1 MCNSNNHKTKHKNRK
16 EYLAQNIITIA
27 YISCT
32 IIFNID
38 IYTSKQTKR
47 RIADVAKSNGEI
59 FNVIGAVVIDTH
71 QRTKIEKT
79 LFLSNIATK
88 VALKK
93 IAKQRFFSLCS
104 LMYINNNCIYDT
116 ENFSVSFIDT
126 WY

>member
-1 MCNSNNHKTKHKNRK
+1 MA
-16 EYLAQNIITIA
+16 E
-27 YISCT
+27 
-32 IIFNID
+32 
-38 IYTSKQTKR
+38 
-47 RIADVAKSNGEI
+47 SNGEI
-59 FNVIGAVVIDTH
+59 FNVIGVVVIDTH

-104 LMYINNNCIYDT
+104 LMYINNNRIYDT
-116 ENFSVSFIDT
+116 EHFTILFIDT